1 MTSGRGIVISVGT
14 QLPGYSSREEAAVT
28 MAPPGRSP
36 VQPTAPLQGRGR
48 RAGVIA
54 IVLVVVALAAG
65 GVTGL
70 SRYIS
75 TYWAY
80 RGFPP
85 PTAPRS
91 VVVRTATG
99 TRIVPVVMPAV
110 QSFALPSRALGG
122 YPDQVDVVLP
132 PGYAAHPRQRYP
144 VLYLLHG
151 FPGLPSAFVTVG
163 RVAAIE
169 ATLVA
174 AGQLMPMILV
184 MPSGTRSYLS
194 DTEWANGISPASA
207 WETMIAR
214 DLVRAI
220 DARYRTIAAGA
231 ARGLGGL
238 SEGGYAA
245 LNIGLHHAAEFG
257 LLESWSGYMLAQRL
271 RPVFGTSSQLL
282 AYNSP
287 AVWVRSVSG
296 TVRAAHTFIWF
307 YSGQAD
313 PLAPQNRAFAAE
325 LSALGIAHRFYIR
338 PGSHTWRLWRSQVQ
352 QALIIASEHLRHA

>member
-1 MTSGRGIVISVGT
+1 MGG
-14 QLPGYSSREEAAVT
+14 
-28 MAPPGRSP
+28 PGRP
-36 VQPTAPLQGRGR
+36 PTQDAVAFGGRGR
-48 RAGVIA
+48 RAAAIA
-54 IVLVVVALAAG
+54 IVLVAAALTAA

-70 SRYIS
+70 SRYVS
-75 TYWAY
+75 TYWEY
-80 RGFPP
+80 RGFAP

-99 TRIVPVVMPAV
+99 RRRVPVVMPTV
-110 QSFALPSRALGG
+110 QSFPLPSPALGG

-151 FPGLPSAFVTVG
+151 FPGLPSAFVTIG

-174 AGQLMPMILV
+174 AGQIKPMILV
-184 MPSGTRSYLS
+184 MPTGTRSYFS
-194 DTEWANGISPASA
+194 DTEWANGISPANA
-207 WETMIAR
+207 WETMVAR
-214 DLVRAI
+214 DLVHAI
-220 DARYRTIAAGA
+220 DARYRTIPAGS
-231 ARGLGGL
+231 ARGIGGL

-245 LNIGLHHAAEFG
+245 LNIGLHHPGEFG
-257 LLESWSGYMLAQRL
+257 LLESWSGYMLAQRI
-271 RPVFGTSSQLL
+271 RPVFGTSSQVL

-287 AVWVRSVSG
+287 AVWVHSVSG
-296 TVRAAHTFIWF
+296 TVRAARTFVWF

-325 LSALGIAHRFYIR
+325 LSALGIAHQFYIR
-338 PGSHTWRLWRSQVQ
+338 PGRHTWQLWRGQVQ